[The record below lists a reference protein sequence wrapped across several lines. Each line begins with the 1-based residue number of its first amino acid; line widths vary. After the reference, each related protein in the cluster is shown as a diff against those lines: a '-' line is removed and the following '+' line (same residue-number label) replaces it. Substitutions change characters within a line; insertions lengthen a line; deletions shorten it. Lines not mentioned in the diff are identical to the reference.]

1 MSPKSP
7 VLASVQAQ
15 FPPSANKNVRVKAAW
30 RREDSTLESPE
41 ANGVDGWTNV
51 GRLATYD
58 VLKDLRDKG
67 FTVVNLETG
76 GTSWP
81 YKDVAISRLI

>member
-1 MSPKSP
+1 M
-7 VLASVQAQ
+7 
-15 FPPSANKNVRVKAAW
+15 
-30 RREDSTLESPE
+30 EYPE

-51 GRLATYD
+51 GRLATYE
-58 VLKDLRDKG
+58 VLKQLREQG

-81 YKDVAISRLI
+81 YRDVAINQLL